1 MYGVGFQRR
10 QLLHAEWNLSKL
22 SAQARA
28 STLKPDA
35 DLALAAMVDECDR
48 VRDLLRGPPSTHKDM
63 RPGLQRRETIRLM
76 GIDAL

>member
-1 MYGVGFQRR
+1 MYGVGFRRR

-35 DLALAAMVDECDR
+35 GLALAAMVDECDR
-48 VRDLLRGPPSTHKDM
+48 VRDLLRGPPLTHKDM
-63 RPGLQRRETIRLM
+63 WPGLQRMETIRLM

>member
-48 VRDLLRGPPSTHKDM
+48 VRDLLRGPPLTHKDM